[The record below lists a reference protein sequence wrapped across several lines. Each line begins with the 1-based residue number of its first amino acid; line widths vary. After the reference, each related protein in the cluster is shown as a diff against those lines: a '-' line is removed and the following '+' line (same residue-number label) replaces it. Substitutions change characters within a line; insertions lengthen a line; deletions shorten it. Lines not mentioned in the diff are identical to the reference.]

1 MPAQHCTSFADIA
14 KEKSWANTEQKDKIV
29 QNTTIL
35 LNLFVNLIGMF
46 VT

>member
-1 MPAQHCTSFADIA
+1 MPRQHCMSFADIA
-14 KEKSWANTEQKDKIV
+14 KEKSWANTELKDKIV

-35 LNLFVNLIGMF
+35 LNFFVNLIGMF